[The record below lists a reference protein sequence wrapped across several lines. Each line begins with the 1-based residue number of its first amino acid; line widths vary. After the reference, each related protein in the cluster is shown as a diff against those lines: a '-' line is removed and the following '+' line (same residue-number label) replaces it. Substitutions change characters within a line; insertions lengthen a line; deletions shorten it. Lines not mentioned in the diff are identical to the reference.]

1 MRIEYPAIT
10 KTVALDI
17 GLEESATIVAV
28 YCIAIALQ
36 SHCDDSS
43 HRHLARA
50 CRSAGYDGFLRLFGV
65 AQKGSSKVIR
75 RLCNSDR
82 VTGSYL
88 FVLAFLVILVAV
100 SGQAQAPP
108 PYTISTIAGQGG
120 QTGSFS
126 GDGGAAASAAL
137 WGPADVIFDSSGNL
151 YLSDSDNNV
160 VREISTGTIHT
171 FAGSCTSS
179 PCAGAFAGDG
189 KAATSASL
197 NHPAGLAFDSAGN
210 LYIADANNFVVRKV
224 TGGTISTVAGK
235 NVGVPFAGDLGPA
248 TSAGITPSG
257 VAVDSAGNIY
267 IADAFNNV
275 VRVVCQTQTP
285 YACTNGAFGDVTWAA
300 GDINTFAGNNTTG
313 ASYTGDGGPA
323 PGATLDNPSQVLLDP
338 AGNLYISDSGN
349 NAIRKVTPA
358 GILTTFAGIGPVPAG
373 YSGDG
378 GPATQAQ
385 LNNPKG
391 LAIDTAGNLY
401 IADTDNCLIRM
412 VEPNGIITTI
422 AGTPPSGGKTFCGFS
437 GDGGSATSAQLNFPA
452 GVAVNG
458 GNVYIADSA
467 NNAIRMLT
475 AVSQVPQINTNGVVN
490 GASYTAAL
498 APGGIADVFGTFF
511 QSSPTTDTDLPLETS
526 LQSLSFWF
534 GGTAAPLYFVSGGQ
548 ANIQVPW
555 ELEGQT
561 TASLTATL
569 GSSSGTAQT
578 VTLAAAA
585 PAIFTMNAQG
595 TGQGAILDSTYHLV
609 DASNPAVAGTTT
621 ILIYCTG
628 LGAVSANQPA
638 TGAPASL
645 DSTKLANTS
654 TLPTVTIGG
663 VNASVSFSGLAP
675 GYVGL
680 YQVNALVP
688 AGVASGSAVPV
699 IIKMGDATSNTA
711 TIAVQ

>member
-1 MRIEYPAIT
+1 M
-10 KTVALDI
+10 
-17 GLEESATIVAV
+17 
-28 YCIAIALQ
+28 
-36 SHCDDSS
+36 
-43 HRHLARA
+43 
-50 CRSAGYDGFLRLFGV
+50 
-65 AQKGSSKVIR
+65 IR
-75 RLCNSDR
+75 RLVNSDR
-82 VTGSYL
+82 VNGNYL
-88 FVLAFLVILVAV
+88 YVLAFLSILAPV

-120 QTGSFS
+120 QIGNFS
-126 GDGGAAASAAL
+126 GDGGAASGATL
-137 WGPADVIFDSSGNL
+137 WGPSGVILDSSGNL
-151 YLSDSDNNV
+151 YFSDSDNDV
-160 VREISTGTIHT
+160 VREISSGTIHT
-171 FAGSCTSS
+171 VAGSCTTS

-197 NHPAGLAFDSAGN
+197 NQPAGLTFDSAGN
-210 LYIADANNFVVRKV
+210 LYIADANNFVIRKV

-248 TSAGITPSG
+248 TSAGITPSW
-257 VAVDSAGNIY
+257 VAVDPAGNIY
-267 IADAFNNV
+267 IADAFNND

-285 YACTNGAFGDVTWAA
+285 YACTNGAFGSSIWAA

-313 ASYTGDGGPA
+313 ASYTGDNGPA
-323 PGATLDNPSQVLLDP
+323 PGATLNNPSAVLLD
-338 AGNLYISDSGN
+338 AGGNLYITDSGN
-349 NAIRKVTPA
+349 NAIRKVTPN
-358 GILTTFAGIGPVPAG
+358 GILTTFAGLGPVAAG
-373 YSGDG
+373 YTGDG

-391 LAIDTAGNLY
+391 LAIDSAGNLY
-401 IADTDNCLIRM
+401 IADTDNCVIRM

-422 AGTPPSGGKTFCGFS
+422 AGTPPAGGRTFCGFS

-458 GNVYIADSA
+458 GSIYIADSA

-475 AVSQVPQINTNGVVN
+475 AVAQVPQINTGGVVN
-490 GASYTAAL
+490 GASYTAAV

-511 QSSPTTDTDLPLETS
+511 LSSPTTGTALPLETS
-526 LQSLSFWF
+526 LQNLSFSF

-548 ANIQVPW
+548 VNMQVPW
-555 ELEGQT
+555 ELAGQS

-569 GSSSGTAQT
+569 NSSSGTAQT

-585 PAIFTMNAQG
+585 PAIFTMNSQG
-595 TGQGAILDSTYHLV
+595 TGQGAILDTTYHLV
-609 DASNPAVAGTTT
+609 DASNPATAGTTT

-645 DSTKLANTS
+645 DSTKLAS
-654 TLPTVTIGG
+654 TTTVPTVTIGG

-688 AGVASGSAVPV
+688 AGVAASSATNVT
-699 IIKMGDATSNTA
+699 IKMGDVTSNTV